1 MYDVLPLTGLMLLVL
16 VFSLCAAGAQAAGI
30 PRPEHPEPLA
40 ERGEWLNLNGEWEF
54 AETNA
59 DETGRFLGPEPY
71 PLRIQVPF
79 CRESEL
85 SGLGHKGFI
94 KNVWYRR
101 TFKKPVDWSSP
112 RLRLHIDACDWRTR
126 VWVNG
131 ILAGQHT
138 GGNTRFSFDITPL
151 MQSGDNSVVVHAFD
165 DTASGLQALGKQ
177 SMREESHG
185 IFYTRT
191 TGIWQTVWLEGTGS
205 TYIRE
210 YVLDP
215 DPSQERALLNITL
228 DGPLAGLT
236 IEARALA
243 GDDTVGT
250 VSATAEWRNNKLI
263 LPVPAPRLW
272 SVEDPYLYGLELK
285 VLRGTEVVDNLRGY
299 FGMRRVTIDGAAI
312 LINDKPVFQRLV
324 LDQGFYPDGIWTAP
338 TDEALR
344 RDIELSQAAGF
355 NGARLHQKVFE
366 PRFLYWADRLGYLVW
381 DEFPSFGASYEN
393 PAVNAP
399 IIAEWVEIVQRD
411 RNHPA
416 IIGWCPFNETPPSA
430 GEIQSVVVELTR
442 RLDPSRPVIE
452 TSGWTHTLADPELLD
467 DHDYDQNPES
477 FRARWTERFDWSAQ
491 VRVPARYGVTQAP
504 SIPFFVSEYGG
515 IGWDVDPGG
524 WGYGNNPKS
533 LDEFYER
540 FQGLADA
547 LLDSRHHF
555 GLCYTQLTD
564 VEQEQN
570 GIYAYDRSLKFDV
583 APLKAVLS
591 REAAYEK
598 DPPRGGERAQPADW
612 RLLIGAM
619 QDGAKAAPW
628 RYTETG
634 PGDGWNAPDFDASG
648 WAEAYAPFG
657 RKEGH
662 WQAKIRTEWTSSR
675 LWLRQEFE
683 YDGAPFEV
691 AALILHHDDDTE
703 VYVNGTLIWQRA
715 RWLDSY
721 EAFDVTKALQGALKP
736 GRNVIAVQVSQDYG
750 GQYLDLA
757 LLAGNWTN

>member
-1 MYDVLPLTGLMLLVL
+1 MYDVLPLIGLMLLTLVL
-16 VFSLCAAGAQAAGI
+16 SFGAAEAQAAGV

-40 ERGEWLNLNGEWEF
+40 ERAEWLNLNGEWEF
-54 AETNA
+54 AETDE
-59 DETGRFLGPEPY
+59 DETKRYLGPEPY
-71 PLRIQVPF
+71 PLKIHVPF

-85 SGLGHKGFI
+85 SGLGHKGFV

-101 TFKKPVDWSSP
+101 TFTKPAEWTSP
-112 RLRLHIDACDWRTR
+112 RVRLHIGACDWRTR
-126 VWVNG
+126 VWING
-131 ILAGQHT
+131 VLAGQHT
-138 GGNTRFSFDITPL
+138 GGSVRFSFDITAL
-151 MQSGDNSVVVHAFD
+151 IHSGENTLIVHAFD

-177 SMREESHG
+177 STRLESHG

-191 TGIWQTVWLEGTGS
+191 TGIWQTVWLEGAGA

-210 YVLDP
+210 YALDP
-215 DPSQERALLNITL
+215 DPARERALLNIIL
-228 DGPLAGLT
+228 DGPLTGLT
-236 IEARALA
+236 LEASALSGDQTA
-243 GDDTVGT
+243 GS
-250 VSATAEWRNNKLI
+250 VSQQAEWRNNLLV
-263 LPVPAPRLW
+263 LPVPEPRLW

-285 VLRGTEVVDNLRGY
+285 VMRGAEVVDRLRGY

-338 TDEALR
+338 TDDALR

-381 DEFPSFGASYEN
+381 GEFPSFGANYEN
-393 PAVNAP
+393 LAVNAP
-399 IIAEWVEIVQRD
+399 IIGEWAEIVQRD
-411 RNHPA
+411 RNHAA
-416 IIGWCPFNETPPSA
+416 IIGWCPFNETPPAA
-430 GEIQSVVVELTR
+430 GELQSVVVALTR

-452 TSGWTHTLADPELLD
+452 TSGWTHTIDNPELLD
-467 DHDYDQNPES
+467 AHDYNQDPPS
-477 FRARWTERFDWSAQ
+477 FRARWTEGFDWG
-491 VRVPARYGVTQAP
+491 VRVRIPARYGLTQSP
-504 SIPFFVSEYGG
+504 NLPFFVSEYGG

-533 LDEFYER
+533 LEEFYAR
-540 FQGLADA
+540 FKGLADA

-555 GLCYTQLTD
+555 GLCYTQLTN

-570 GIYAYDRSLKFDV
+570 GVYAYDRSLKFDV
-583 APLKAVLS
+583 APLKAALS

-598 DPPRGGERAQPADW
+598 NPPRGGEYARPIEW
-612 RLLIGAM
+612 RLLVGAL
-619 QDGAKAAPW
+619 QDGPQAKPW
-628 RYTETG
+628 RHAEKN
-634 PGDGWNAPDFDASG
+634 PGEDWNSPDFDASRWEEG
-648 WAEAYAPFG
+648 YAPFG
-657 RKEGH
+657 KKEGE
-662 WQAKIRTEWTSSR
+662 WQQKIRSPWTSSR

-683 YDGAPFEV
+683 YDGAPLDV
-691 AALILHHDDDTE
+691 AALVLHHDDDTE
-703 VYVNGTLIWQRA
+703 VYVNGTLVWKRG

-721 EAFDVTKALQGALKP
+721 EAFDVTEALRGGLKP

-757 LLAGNWTN
+757 LLAGNWSN